1 MRQLEATAW
10 RPKMS
15 VDNNTTR
22 FHAKRQP
29 SVNRHAEHEPSD
41 WWILCLGWGLIMA
54 LAAPFMMP

>member
-1 MRQLEATAW
+1 
-10 RPKMS
+10 MS